1 MIIELKRDGNVYSPI
16 LDMLRR
22 VRVKPHGFSKYCIGS
37 AMTNG
42 ELKNNTFKFKMIT
55 ISKLTG
61 HKFRVPERT
70 ALHP

>member
-1 MIIELKRDGNVYSPI
+1 
-16 LDMLRR
+16 
-22 VRVKPHGFSKYCIGS
+22 
-37 AMTNG
+37 MTNG

-61 HKFRVPERT
+61 HKFRVPERA